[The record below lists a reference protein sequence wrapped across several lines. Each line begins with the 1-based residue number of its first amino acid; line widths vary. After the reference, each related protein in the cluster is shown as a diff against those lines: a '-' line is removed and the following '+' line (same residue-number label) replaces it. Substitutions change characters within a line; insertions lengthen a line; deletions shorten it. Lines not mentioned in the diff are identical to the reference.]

1 MMRPNAGLMADSCKP
16 ARPRMMGTPALS
28 RVYSWR
34 LNSCTSIELTFF
46 SVSFCHQPISAPV
59 VAAFFLVTRISTGVA
74 PVENNWSATA
84 PLSAPSITPVS
95 SSPLALRAL

>member
-1 MMRPNAGLMADSCKP
+1 
-16 ARPRMMGTPALS
+16 MMGTPALS

-34 LNSCTSIELTFF
+34 LNSCTSMGVTFF
-46 SVSFCHQPISAPV
+46 SVSRAHQPSWLAPAFV
-59 VAAFFLVTRISTGVA
+59 TVCFVALISTGVLPPA
-74 PVENNWSATA
+74 INWSATA